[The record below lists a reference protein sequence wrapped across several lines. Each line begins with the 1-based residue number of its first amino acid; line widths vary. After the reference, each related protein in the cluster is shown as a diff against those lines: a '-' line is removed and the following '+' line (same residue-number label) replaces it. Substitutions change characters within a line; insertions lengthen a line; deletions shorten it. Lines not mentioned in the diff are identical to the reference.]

1 MTYIDNRGWRYRVM
15 RGIPSLP
22 RFDDW
27 YDTSARTTTTPYKAR
42 YKKPGSG
49 GWKCVR
55 TLPWRDTR
63 EAAEK
68 DLTAYAARHHMR
80 EVKE

>member
-1 MTYIDNRGWRYRVM
+1 MEYINSRGWRYRVM

-22 RFDDW
+22 RFDNW
-27 YDTSARTTTTPYKAR
+27 YDTSARGTAYKAYR
-42 YKKPGSG
+42 KTSG
-49 GWKCVR
+49 GRWKCVR

-68 DLTAYAARHHMR
+68 DLAAYAARHGM
-80 EVKE
+80 KEE